1 MSYKDSPVHLISNL
15 SIQKCNK
22 DNFIYQNW
30 IIRHFKKGKIFKKQI
45 SKF

>member
-1 MSYKDSPVHLISNL
+1 MSHKDSPVHLIRNL

-22 DNFIYQNW
+22 YNFIYQNW
-30 IIRHFKKGKIFKKQI
+30 IISHFKKGKVFKKQI